1 MVLAR
6 EQVTEQLER
15 FGFGTLRQF
24 IRPPSLANQAS
35 GTVTVAF
42 GEQDPREREA
52 ALGAFWLIAYE
63 ATNGGGVAAVLPQT
77 HLCPPAHE
85 SHTRPARII
94 GDERRV
100 SAEGRVSLRM
110 TQDEPFNEFPRSR
123 VADRFLDGGR
133 LARLGL
139 ARKIDSIPYRREIAR
154 ERRSFRTCLH
164 TWRRSVAGRRRFGFR
179 RRGMLR
185 MSGFPDRSVAGMP
198 DACRLMRLLGRLRL
212 VTGPRHSVGRKYC
225 EHSQG
230 EEARPSA

>member
-24 IRPPSLANQAS
+24 IRPPSLANQAF

-77 HLCPPAHE
+77 RLCPPAHE

-100 SAEGRVSLRM
+100 SAEARVSVRM
-110 TQDEPFNEFPRSR
+110 TQDKPFNELPRRGVSDGFLYGGC
-123 VADRFLDGGR
+123 VAC
-133 LARLGL
+133 LGL
-139 ARKIDSIPYRREIAR
+139 RTRSMAFPTAAR
-154 ERRSFRTCLH
+154 
-164 TWRRSVAGRRRFGFR
+164 
-179 RRGMLR
+179 
-185 MSGFPDRSVAGMP
+185 
-198 DACRLMRLLGRLRL
+198 
-212 VTGPRHSVGRKYC
+212 
-225 EHSQG
+225 
-230 EEARPSA
+230 